1 MSNLNERELL
11 ELAAEHLD
19 RLITLCSLE
28 ATNTGEVDAADE
40 LSEQI
45 WQHLRTERNSNE

>member
-1 MSNLNERELL
+1 MNNLNERELL

-28 ATNTGEVDAADE
+28 ATNTGEVDAADQ

-45 WQHLRTERNSNE
+45 WRFLKEEK